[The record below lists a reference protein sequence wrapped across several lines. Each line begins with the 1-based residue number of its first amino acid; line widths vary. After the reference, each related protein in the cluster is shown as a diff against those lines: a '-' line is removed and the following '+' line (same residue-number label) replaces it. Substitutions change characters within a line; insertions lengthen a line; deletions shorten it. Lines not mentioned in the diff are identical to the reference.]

1 METEFDNESWLV
13 EDAGHSVIV
22 KKAEQGV
29 DALSPIERLIY
40 CLWVAD
46 YGMRNG
52 GDLATADDLYPP
64 FQQEARRIAE
74 DLSLPRSLSA
84 FALSRS
90 DLERTY
96 FQVFDSVCEELRG
109 MVA

>member
-1 METEFDNESWLV
+1 MDADFDNETWLV
-13 EDAGHSVIV
+13 EDAGHSVIE
-22 KKAEQGV
+22 KKAEQGA

-46 YGMRNG
+46 YSMRNG

-74 DLSLPRSLSA
+74 ELSLPRTLSA
-84 FALSRS
+84 FAVSRS

-96 FQVFDSVCEELRG
+96 FQVFDSVCEELRRG
-109 MVA
+109 VA